1 MRGGVL
7 SWGIGMQLY
16 LVRHTQ
22 LAVPPG
28 VCYGQSNIDVAD
40 SFVCDLAA
48 VRAKISDI
56 VPAASFSSPLKRCR
70 KLANHLNLQNLQL
83 DNRLLELNFGAWE
96 MQNWQDIPRQELDAW
111 SQTFVDTP
119 PPNGES
125 FHDLYRRAS
134 DFVTELQTSYQ
145 NQNVLV
151 ITHAGVIR
159 AMLAL
164 ALHLS
169 LIDVFKFELA
179 YGGLTLLKFMPEL
192 VSVAYVNR

>member
-1 MRGGVL
+1 MRGWIL
-7 SWGIGMQLY
+7 YWGIGMQLY

-22 LAVPPG
+22 LVIAPG
-28 VCYGQSNIDVAD
+28 VCYGQTNLDVAD
-40 SFVCDLAA
+40 SFVSDLAA

-56 VPAASFSSPLKRCR
+56 VPAANFCSPLKRCR
-70 KLANHLNLQNLQL
+70 KLANHLNLQNLHL
-83 DNRLLELNFGAWE
+83 DSRLKELNFGAWE
-96 MQNWQDIPRQELDAW
+96 MQNWLDIPRAELDAW
-111 SQTFVDTP
+111 SHAFVDTP
-119 PPNGES
+119 PPKGES
-125 FHDLYRRAS
+125 FHDLYQRVS
-134 DFVTELQTSYQ
+134 DFVTEIQNSYQ

-164 ALHLS
+164 ALNLP
-169 LIDVFKFELA
+169 LIAVFKFELD